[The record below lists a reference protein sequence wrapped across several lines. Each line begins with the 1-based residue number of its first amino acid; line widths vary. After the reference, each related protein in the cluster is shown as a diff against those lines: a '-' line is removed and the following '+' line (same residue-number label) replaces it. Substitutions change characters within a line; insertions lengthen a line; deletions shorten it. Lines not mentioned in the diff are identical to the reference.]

1 MRVRQTHIEPAI
13 GPELRLQGNSPVA
26 VIGLRATRAA
36 VRRQESEGVLVRL
49 PASEDTTATPD
60 TGAHTVETVESRAAS
75 NQPLLARQYQQLCI
89 GCQNVTDGIL
99 KLSSGF
105 HTLAH
110 ILDQV
115 LRDVLDTLFAVDHE
129 RQ

>member
-1 MRVRQTHIEPAI
+1 VHE
-13 GPELRLQGNSPVA
+13 
-26 VIGLRATRAA
+26 AA
-36 VRRQESEGVLVRL
+36 PRQESEGVLAHP
-49 PASEDTTATPD
+49 PASEGKTSIPD
-60 TGAHTVETVESRAAS
+60 TGVHTVETAEPLADS

-89 GCQNVTDGIL
+89 GCQNFTDGIL

-115 LRDVLDTLFAVDHE
+115 LRDMLDVFFALNHE